1 MAAAGSDGA
10 PSRQR
15 GRTRD
20 ASTFLTTD
28 SAFRDAEWRLINLPG
43 SRKLEPESMNSK
55 NKISVSGKIIGLKC
69 IAVLEVRA
77 VDQPTANGLVW
88 QPANGTTPLTII
100 SEVALE
106 VSRFPP
112 FPYLHSLLKLE
123 IPLHLHLIICIL
135 STLCTTAH
143 LPCYT
148 YDYYEHF
155 RYDG

>member
-77 VDQPTANGLVW
+77 DGIANG
-88 QPANGTTPLTII
+88 
-100 SEVALE
+100 E
-106 VSRFPP
+106 RF
-112 FPYLHSLLKLE
+112 SQA
-123 IPLHLHLIICIL
+123 
-135 STLCTTAH
+135 TAGER
-143 LPCYT
+143 CNAINNNK
-148 YDYYEHF
+148 
-155 RYDG
+155 